1 MAVVSDLL
9 LVGREAELELLD
21 RFVASLSEGAASALI
36 QGGAGTGKTSLW
48 RAVAARAEA
57 AGVRMVRS
65 RCAEVEMPIA
75 FGALADLF
83 EATFDEAAEGL
94 SGPQR
99 KALAAAFGRGDE
111 EERTDWLVLAGA
123 VLASMSTLA
132 DRGPLVLAIDD
143 LQWLDPGSQRVL
155 AWALRRVGEAP
166 IGLIATLR
174 DGSEEPDP
182 FALADTLP
190 PGRFLTFDLPPL
202 SAGALQH
209 LIAVRIGVHLPRP
222 TLARVQRASGG
233 TPLFALE
240 FARGLTTDGWAG
252 RAAPLEVPASL
263 EQLMRTR
270 VAALPKR
277 LRPMLELVSAL
288 ERARLP
294 LLERALEGS
303 TAEALVEEAVR
314 AEVLMPEEDG
324 VVRFTHPLLA
334 SAIYFGITP
343 ARRRALHRRL
353 AELVDA
359 LEERGRHAALAEA
372 EPDAATAA
380 LVEEAAAAAAAR
392 GALDAAAALAD
403 EAVRLTPRGEADA
416 RRRRV
421 LAAAG
426 WLVETGEFAAA
437 RARLDSLL
445 ANELPSTWRAEA
457 LLLRAECE
465 LADRRRL
472 VAMLLEGLA
481 AAEEP
486 QQRWRALIR
495 LAHHGGW
502 VSGDA
507 DTAAEKAREAL
518 EVALGLNEAP
528 LVDASLAA
536 LAFYQ
541 AARGYPDDV
550 PTRTQGRRP
559 GRPPR
564 MQWWQLSPAVSLGCR
579 LMWSGELE
587 RARDLLEDECESQD
601 RAGQEAKA
609 GFSLCWLSELEWRA
623 GDWERSE
630 TLAREATER
639 LGDVNPTAFPRA
651 LLAASTGQVEEASAI
666 AEGVL
671 TWAAA
676 NDERIAPPRF
686 HWLLGLLELSRGD
699 AERAYA
705 SLAEAQALLDA
716 AAIREPG
723 YLPILPDLIESLVA
737 LDRLDEADRV
747 VARLE
752 SLAAAIGHR
761 WATPAGQRA
770 RALLLLAR
778 RDAAAA
784 ATLAA
789 AAASGF
795 AAIGT
800 PLDRGRALLVAG
812 NAQRRLGQ
820 RRQAAQPLTEA
831 AQVFAQLGAPLWLQ
845 QAERELRRANPRPSR
860 NRDQLTAAEARVAT
874 LVAAGRKNKEVA
886 AELYTTIATVEAHL
900 TRIYRKLHIR
910 SRSEL
915 TRLAADGTLHLGQ
928 DQQ

>member
-1 MAVVSDLL
+1 MAVLSDLL
-9 LVGREAELELLD
+9 LVGREAELERLD

-57 AGVRMVRS
+57 AGVRVVRS

-75 FGALADLF
+75 FGALADLL

-123 VLASMSTLA
+123 VLASMRTLA

-174 DGSEEPDP
+174 DGSVEPDP

-190 PGRFLTFDLPPL
+190 PGRFLTFDLAPL

-233 TPLFALE
+233 NPLFALE

-263 EQLMRTR
+263 EQLIRTR

-303 TAEALVEEAVR
+303 TVEALVEEAVR
-314 AEVLMPEEDG
+314 AEVLVPEEDG

-334 SAIYFGITP
+334 SAVYFGIAP

-380 LVEEAAAAAAAR
+380 LVEEAAVVAAAR
-392 GALDAAAALAD
+392 GALDSAAELAD
-403 EAVRLTPRGEADA
+403 EAVRLTPPDQSDA

-437 RARLDSLL
+437 RSRIDPLL
-445 ANELPSTWRAEA
+445 ANELPSTWKAEV

-465 LADRRRL
+465 FVDRRRL
-472 VAMLLEGLA
+472 VEMLREGLA
-481 AAEEP
+481 VAEEP
-486 QQRWRALIR
+486 RQRWQALIR

-507 DTAAEKAREAL
+507 GIAAERAREAL
-518 EVALGLNEAP
+518 EVALGLDEAP
-528 LVDASLAA
+528 LVEASLAA
-536 LAFYQ
+536 LGFYQ
-541 AARGYPDDV
+541 AARGHPDDV
-550 PTRTQGRRP
+550 PTRTRRRRP
-559 GRPPR
+559 GPLPR

-587 RARDLLEDECESQD
+587 RAREVLNREYEEQD
-601 RAGQEAKA
+601 RAGREAKA
-609 GFSLCWLSELEWRA
+609 GFSLCSLSELEWRA
-623 GDWERSE
+623 GEWGRAE
-630 TLAREATER
+630 TLAHEATER

-651 LLAASTGQVEEASAI
+651 LLAATTGRVEEASQLAK
-666 AEGVL
+666 ACSPGRSQ
-671 TWAAA
+671 TM
-676 NDERIAPPRF
+676 RK
-686 HWLLGLLELSRGD
+686 SRHPVSTGCS
-699 AERAYA
+699 ACSSSPE
-705 SLAEAQALLDA
+705 
-716 AAIREPG
+716 
-723 YLPILPDLIESLVA
+723 
-737 LDRLDEADRV
+737 
-747 VARLE
+747 
-752 SLAAAIGHR
+752 
-761 WATPAGQRA
+761 
-770 RALLLLAR
+770 
-778 RDAAAA
+778 
-784 ATLAA
+784 ATLSA
-789 AAASGF
+789 
-795 AAIGT
+795 
-800 PLDRGRALLVAG
+800 PMRRW
-812 NAQRRLGQ
+812 QRH
-820 RRQAAQPLTEA
+820 RRPSMRP
-831 AQVFAQLGAPLWLQ
+831 GS
-845 QAERELRRANPRPSR
+845 ANP
-860 NRDQLTAAEARVAT
+860 AT
-874 LVAAGRKNKEVA
+874 CRCSP
-886 AELYTTIATVEAHL
+886 I
-900 TRIYRKLHIR
+900 
-910 SRSEL
+910 
-915 TRLAADGTLHLGQ
+915 
-928 DQQ
+928 